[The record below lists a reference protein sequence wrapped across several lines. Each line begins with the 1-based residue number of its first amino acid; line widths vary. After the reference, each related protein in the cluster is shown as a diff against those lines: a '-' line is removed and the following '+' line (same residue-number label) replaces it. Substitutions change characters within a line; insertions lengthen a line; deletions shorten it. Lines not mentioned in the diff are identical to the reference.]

1 MARDFKL
8 LAALIALETAMDP
21 DMSRCT
27 PLYGK
32 GLLLLHH
39 VFSVVGFFNPITRI
53 LDPQTHLII
62 MALVGVGWFIN
73 EQKRCFMSLETNRAC
88 GFDNDT
94 VFANIPHHLMGRG
107 MTRHVM
113 ILCAL
118 VLWDIYLILYA
129 SRS

>member
-1 MARDFKL
+1 MKL
-8 LAALIALETAMDP
+8 GLFACLSAIETLIDP

-27 PLYGK
+27 PLHGK

-39 VFSVVGFFNPITRI
+39 VFSVVGIFNPVTRI
-53 LDPQTHLII
+53 LDPRTHLVI
-62 MALVGVGWFIN
+62 MILVGAGWFMN

-88 GFDNDT
+88 GFSEDT
-94 VFANIPHHLMGRG
+94 VFTNIPHHLVGNG
-107 MTRHVM
+107 MTKHVM

-118 VLWDIYLILYA
+118 VLWDIYLIFSG

>member
-1 MARDFKL
+1 MMRDFKL
-8 LAALIALETAMDP
+8 LAALIALETAMNP
-21 DMSRCT
+21 DMSRCK

-32 GLLLLHH
+32 GLMLLHH
-39 VFSVVGFFNPITRI
+39 ALSVAGIFNPITRV
-53 LDPQTHLII
+53 LDPRTHLVL
-62 MALVGVGWFIN
+62 MVLVGVGWFMN

-94 VFANIPHHLMGRG
+94 VFANIPHHLVGNG
-107 MTRHVM
+107 MTKHVM

-118 VLWDIYLILYA
+118 VLWDIYLILSA